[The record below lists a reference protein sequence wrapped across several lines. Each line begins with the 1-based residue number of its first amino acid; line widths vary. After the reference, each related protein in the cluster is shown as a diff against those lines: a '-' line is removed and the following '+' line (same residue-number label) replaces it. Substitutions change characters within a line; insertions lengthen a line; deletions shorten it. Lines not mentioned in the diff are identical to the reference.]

1 MKTLNYRIRLEK
13 EEEGGY
19 TVIVPSL
26 AGCVTFG
33 ETVEEAIEMAKE
45 AIEGYI
51 ETLMELG
58 RDVPIEGDGFVD
70 IASVETHA

>member
-19 TVIVPSL
+19 TVIVPVL
-26 AGCVTFG
+26 KGCVTFG
-33 ETVEEAIEMAKE
+33 ETVDEAIAMAKD

-51 ETLMELG
+51 ETRIDLG
-58 RDVPIEGDGFVD
+58 KEVP
-70 IASVETHA
+70 TNKL